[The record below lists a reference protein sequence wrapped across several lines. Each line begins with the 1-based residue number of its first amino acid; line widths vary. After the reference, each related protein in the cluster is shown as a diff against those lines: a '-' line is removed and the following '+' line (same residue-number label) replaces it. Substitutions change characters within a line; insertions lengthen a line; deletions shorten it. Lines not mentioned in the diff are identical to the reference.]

1 MTDKELREMFGRE
14 LTLHF
19 WLLNRYQI
27 ILIATQED
35 IEASQSISFSSG
47 MFDAID
53 CIKHNLA

>member
-1 MTDKELREMFGRE
+1 MADKKLREMFGRE

-19 WLLNRYQI
+19 RLLNKYQI

-35 IEASQSISFSSG
+35 IEASQSISFSSEIC
-47 MFDAID
+47 DAIY